1 MISLSKHGTGK
12 PLATPNRPRGCQLR
26 RRAVDVDSPILR
38 VEGLRIGVPRRR
50 GDLLSIVDT
59 ADFQLLRRQA
69 LGIVGESG
77 SGKTMLCRALM
88 GTLRRHGAMVA
99 SGRILYRDR
108 DLAGAGEKVW
118 RRIRGRRIGYVP
130 QSSLAGLNPVLKV
143 RTQLTEAIHA
153 AREVA
158 AGEADDQAL
167 QLLELVRILRPDQV
181 LEMRSHELSGGMRQR
196 VMIAAALAQQPE
208 ILIADEPTTA
218 LDVTI
223 QREILNLINRLRA
236 RLKMALIFVSHDLA
250 VIEEVCDSVMVMYA
264 GASVENGP
272 LEALVRNPRH
282 PYTRALLASRV
293 DLAVPGKDL
302 ETIPGDPASVGAWP
316 SGCRF
321 RPRCSLA
328 DDDCREGAQPPL
340 APAGRQRTACLH
352 HDRMGCDP

>member
-1 MISLSKHGTGK
+1 MNIE
-12 PLATPNRPRGCQLR
+12 
-26 RRAVDVDSPILR
+26 SPILR
-38 VEGLRIGVPRRR
+38 VESLRIGVPRGR

-59 ADFQLLRRQA
+59 ADFHLRRHQA

-88 GTLRRHGAMVA
+88 GTLRRHGAVVA
-99 SGRILYRDR
+99 SGRILYRDQ
-108 DLAGAGEKVW
+108 DLAGADEKVW

-130 QSSLAGLNPVLKV
+130 QSSLAGLNPVLTV

-153 AREVA
+153 ARDVSNT
-158 AGEADDQAL
+158 EADHQAL
-167 QLLELVRILRPDQV
+167 QLLDLVRILRPGQV

-196 VMIAAALAQQPE
+196 VMIAAALSQEPE

-223 QREILNLINRLRA
+223 QREILSLINRLRE

-272 LEALVRNPRH
+272 LDAVVRHPRH

-293 DLAVPGKDL
+293 DLAVPGEDL

-316 SGCRF
+316 DGCRF
-321 RPRCSLA
+321 WPRCSLA
-328 DDDCREGAQPPL
+328 DADCREDAQPPL
-340 APAGRQRTACLH
+340 APAGIQRTACLH
-352 HDRMGCDP
+352 HDRMEDGP

>member
-1 MISLSKHGTGK
+1 M
-12 PLATPNRPRGCQLR
+12 
-26 RRAVDVDSPILR
+26 DVDSPILR

-50 GDLLSIVDT
+50 GDLLAIVDT
-59 ADFQLLRRQA
+59 ADFRLLRHQA

-88 GTLRRHGAMVA
+88 GTLRRHGALVA

-108 DLAGAGEKVW
+108 DLAGAEEKVW

-130 QSSLAGLNPVLKV
+130 QSSLAGLNPVLTV

-153 AREVA
+153 AREVT
-158 AGEADDQAL
+158 AGEADDEAL
-167 QLLELVRILRPDQV
+167 QLLELVRILRPGQV

-196 VMIAAALAQQPE
+196 VMIAAALAQEPE

-223 QREILNLINRLRA
+223 QREILSLINRLRE
-236 RLKMALIFVSHDLA
+236 RLEMALIFVSHDLA

-272 LEALVRNPRH
+272 LEAVVSNPLH

-293 DLAVPGKDL
+293 DLAAPGEDL

-328 DDDCREGAQPPL
+328 DDDCRKGAQPPL
-340 APAGRQRTACLH
+340 APAGRQRSACLH
-352 HDRMGCDP
+352 HDRMESDP

>member
-1 MISLSKHGTGK
+1 MT
-12 PLATPNRPRGCQLR
+12 
-26 RRAVDVDSPILR
+26 VESPILR
-38 VEGLRIGVPRRR
+38 VENLRIGAPRRR
-50 GDLLSIVDT
+50 GGLLSIVDT
-59 ADFQLLRRQA
+59 ADFQLRQHQA
-69 LGIVGESG
+69 LGVVGESG

-88 GTLRRHGAMVA
+88 GTLRRHGAVIA

-130 QSSLAGLNPVLKV
+130 QSSLAGLNPVLTV

-153 AREVA
+153 AREASA
-158 AGEADDQAL
+158 AEAEDQAL
-167 QLLELVRILRPDQV
+167 QLLELVRILRPGQV
-181 LEMRSHELSGGMRQR
+181 LGMRSHELSGGMRQR
-196 VMIAAALAQQPE
+196 VMIAAALVQEPE

-223 QREILNLINRLRA
+223 QREILSLINRLRE

-264 GASVENGP
+264 GSSVENGP
-272 LEALVRNPRH
+272 LEAVVSHPRH

-293 DLAVPGKDL
+293 DLAVPGADL
-302 ETIPGDPASVGAWP
+302 ETIPGDPASVGSWP

-340 APAGRQRTACLH
+340 APAGLQRTACLH
-352 HDRMGCDP
+352 HHRMECGP

>member
-1 MISLSKHGTGK
+1 M
-12 PLATPNRPRGCQLR
+12 
-26 RRAVDVDSPILR
+26 DVDSPILR

-59 ADFQLLRRQA
+59 ADFRLLRHQA

-108 DLAGAGEKVW
+108 DLAGADEKVW

-130 QSSLAGLNPVLKV
+130 QSSLAGLNPVLTV

-158 AGEADDQAL
+158 AGEADNEAL
-167 QLLELVRILRPDQV
+167 QLLELVRILRPGQV

-196 VMIAAALAQQPE
+196 VMIAAALAQEPE

-223 QREILNLINRLRA
+223 QREILSLINRLRE
-236 RLKMALIFVSHDLA
+236 RLEMALIFVSHDLA

-272 LEALVRNPRH
+272 LEAVISNPLH

-293 DLAVPGKDL
+293 DLAAPGEDL

-328 DDDCREGAQPPL
+328 DDDCRESAQPPL
-340 APAGRQRTACLH
+340 VPAGRQRTACLH
-352 HDRMGCDP
+352 PDRMEADP

>member
-1 MISLSKHGTGK
+1 MH
-12 PLATPNRPRGCQLR
+12 AE
-26 RRAVDVDSPILR
+26 SPILR
-38 VEGLRIGVPRRR
+38 VDGLRIGVPRSR

-59 ADFQLLRRQA
+59 ADFQLRRHQA

-88 GTLRRHGAMVA
+88 GTLRRHGAVVA

-108 DLAGAGEKVW
+108 DLASADEKAW

-130 QSSLAGLNPVLKV
+130 QSSLAGLNPVLTV

-153 AREVA
+153 AREA
-158 AGEADDQAL
+158 STAEAENQAR
-167 QLLELVRILRPDQV
+167 QLLELVRIPRPDRV

-196 VMIAAALAQQPE
+196 VMIAAALAQEPE

-223 QREILNLINRLRA
+223 QREILSLINRLRA

-250 VIEEVCDSVMVMYA
+250 VIEEVCDSVMVLYA
-264 GASVENGP
+264 GASVEIGP
-272 LEALVRNPRH
+272 LETVVSNPRH

-293 DLAVPGKDL
+293 DLAVPDEDL
-302 ETIPGDPASVGAWP
+302 ETIPGDPASAGAWP
-316 SGCRF
+316 DGCRF
-321 RPRCSLA
+321 WPRCPLE
-328 DDDCREGAQPPL
+328 DQDCREGSQPAL
-340 APAGRQRTACLH
+340 APAGPQRTACLH
-352 HDRMGCDP
+352 HDRMEGNP